1 MKQHFWAGEKPKME
15 NPPLLKKKSN
25 LSYTD
30 LHILVSTLHWL
41 IIKKMLLY
49 MYIYIRLD
57 AVCSSVY

>member
-1 MKQHFWAGEKPKME
+1 ME
-15 NPPLLKKKSN
+15 NRPVLKKKSN

-30 LHILVSTLHWL
+30 LQILVSTLHWL

>member
-1 MKQHFWAGEKPKME
+1 ME
-15 NPPLLKKKSN
+15 NPTVLKKKSN

-41 IIKKMLLY
+41 DHKKKMLLY

>member
-1 MKQHFWAGEKPKME
+1 ME
-15 NPPLLKKKSN
+15 NPTVLKKKSN

-30 LHILVSTLHWL
+30 LHILLSTLHWL

-57 AVCSSVY
+57 AVCSSVYQNL

>member
-1 MKQHFWAGEKPKME
+1 ME
-15 NPPLLKKKSN
+15 NPTVLKKKSN

-41 IIKKMLLY
+41 DHKKRCFY

>member
-15 NPPLLKKKSN
+15 NPTVLKKKSN

-41 IIKKMLLY
+41 DHKKRCFY